1 MIRFYFI
8 LLQYNLFKKF
18 KRPFLW
24 GFMKTTLKL
33 HYIAQDLEQTFNY
46 SNLVNHNFY
55 NYGKQ
60 GTPVALG

>member
-1 MIRFYFI
+1 
-8 LLQYNLFKKF
+8 
-18 KRPFLW
+18 
-24 GFMKTTLKL
+24 MKTTLKL